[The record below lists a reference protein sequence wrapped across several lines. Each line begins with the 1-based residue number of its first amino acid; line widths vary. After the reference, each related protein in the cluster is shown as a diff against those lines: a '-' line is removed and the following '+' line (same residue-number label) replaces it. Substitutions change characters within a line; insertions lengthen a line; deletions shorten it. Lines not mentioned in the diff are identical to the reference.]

1 MSLQQLFILAGAS
14 MVVLAVSRV
23 IRAHAGRAPHP
34 DGSARL
40 LFVLAFLFLPPI
52 ALGALNPPSS
62 GQLRGLAW
70 VPLYAVLLV
79 ALAILVSLLALVARG
94 VAPGRSRRFLLL
106 ALNGSEG
113 DPNDVPFDP
122 PVSASLAASV
132 SVVERTNLEFPRGPE
147 FPAQVDRPGFR
158 ADWDALD
165 DATAALEGPIADDHR
180 LGLAVASTVNA
191 TAIDA
196 RSRLD
201 TLRRLAVDHRQV
213 WAAA

>member
-23 IRAHAGRAPHP
+23 IRGHAGRP

-40 LFVLAFLFLPPI
+40 PFVLAFLFLSPI

-62 GQLRGLAW
+62 DQLRGLAW
-70 VPLYAVLLV
+70 LPLYAVLLV
-79 ALAILVSLLALVARG
+79 ALAILMAVLAFVVRG
-94 VAPGRSRRFLLL
+94 IAPGRSRRLLLL
-106 ALNGSEG
+106 ALAGSEG

-122 PVSASLAASV
+122 AVSASLAESV
-132 SVVERTNLEFPRGPE
+132 SVVERTNSKFPRGPE
-147 FPAQVDRPGFR
+147 FPAQVDRPAFR

-165 DATAALEGPIADDHR
+165 AATAALEGRIADDHR
-180 LGLAVASTVNA
+180 LGLAVTSTVKA

-201 TLRRLAVDHRQV
+201 TLWRLAVDHGQV